1 MTSYDLQQWMEH
13 PDQLNR
19 ETLYE
24 IRTLLARYP
33 YFQSLRLL
41 YLKNL
46 YLLHDITFGP
56 ELRKAALYVADRR
69 SLFYL
74 IEGEKYAIQKA
85 EKKKNLSGEEDE
97 EPGLDRTISLID
109 AFLSTIPEESE
120 NAIGFDYATDYTT
133 YLENDMPVGDEQPA
147 TDAPRLKGQDL
158 IDGFI
163 ARNDAESL
171 WVKKQMLAAEPAA
184 VEPIPAAP
192 EELIAQEPEQPDED
206 ETDVPDEEIDSTTD
220 PETEQIEVET
230 FVGEEDEDEEEY
242 YNEEEDEEPQSLVA
256 TSEGGGRRRPSVVI
270 EAARAAGVMMESIPQ
285 DEAAEAT
292 HDDPVLEDEDDEE
305 GCFTET
311 LAKIYIKQQRYE
323 KALEIIEKLNLN
335 YPKKNAYFADQI
347 RFLKKLIINAKSK

>member
-1 MTSYDLQQWMEH
+1 MVETPHTGLVCERIDSDSIAETIQQFFTEDKTS
-13 PDQLNR
+13 
-19 ETLYE
+19 
-24 IRTLLARYP
+24 
-33 YFQSLRLL
+33 F
-41 YLKNL
+41 
-46 YLLHDITFGP
+46 
-56 ELRKAALYVADRR
+56 
-69 SLFYL
+69 
-74 IEGEKYAIQKA
+74 IEGIQA

-184 VEPIPAAP
+184 VEPIPATQ
-192 EELIAQEPEQPDED
+192 EELIAQEPEQPEED

-230 FVGEEDEDEEEY
+230 FLGEEDEDEEEY

-256 TSEGGGRRRPSVVI
+256 TSEGGGRRRPP
-270 EAARAAGVMMESIPQ
+270 ARSTPWPPGRASPKSAGS
-285 DEAAEAT
+285 
-292 HDDPVLEDEDDEE
+292 
-305 GCFTET
+305 
-311 LAKIYIKQQRYE
+311 
-323 KALEIIEKLNLN
+323 
-335 YPKKNAYFADQI
+335 
-347 RFLKKLIINAKSK
+347 